1 MTFLVLSVLPAP
13 DSPLKGGQERTMGVW
28 RRSIRDQDTLILA
41 LFTHVN
47 PGTLSHG
54 EYVWRVFITA
64 LSPILM
70 NDSVGVKRKSL
81 IWVDGN

>member
-1 MTFLVLSVLPAP
+1 MVV
-13 DSPLKGGQERTMGVW
+13 R

-41 LFTHVN
+41 LFAHVN

-54 EYVWRVFITA
+54 EYVLRVFITA

-70 NDSVGVKRKSL
+70 NDGVGVKRKSL